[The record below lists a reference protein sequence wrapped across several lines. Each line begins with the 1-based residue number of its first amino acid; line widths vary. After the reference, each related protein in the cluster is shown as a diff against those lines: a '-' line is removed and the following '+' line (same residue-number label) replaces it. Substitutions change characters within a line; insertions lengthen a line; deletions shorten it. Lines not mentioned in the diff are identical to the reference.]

1 MRRSVEIFKGKVGEW
16 LSYLEVLTGTSIPPV
31 YIFFWGREHSKRA
44 AHLDFRLGMSFF
56 SSLASLVKF
65 QNEGKSVLLKLVE

>member
-1 MRRSVEIFKGKVGEW
+1 MGEW
-16 LSYLEVLTGTSIPPV
+16 LSYLEVLAGTSIPPV
-31 YIFFWGREHSKRA
+31 YIFFWGESIASEQRILILEVS
-44 AHLDFRLGMSFF
+44 MSFF